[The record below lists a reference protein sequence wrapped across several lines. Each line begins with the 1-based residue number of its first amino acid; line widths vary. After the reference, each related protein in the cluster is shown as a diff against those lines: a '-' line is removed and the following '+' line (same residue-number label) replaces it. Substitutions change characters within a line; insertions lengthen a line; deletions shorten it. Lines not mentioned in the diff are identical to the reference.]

1 MRFPPSPPLREK
13 QRTAGRFF
21 ETSEMM
27 DVLSVYYGM
36 RNPVYSRSWQYRT
49 LIAVHRAQGMK
60 GALRHAYGADWK
72 GRRRYVKNGI
82 PCWTEEGCISIKR
95 DVLEYTLC
103 GRLPLIALER
113 GAELIRAEEMRALRS
128 QGIIARRVTSY
139 LK

>member
-1 MRFPPSPPLREK
+1 MRFPPLPPLSTK

-27 DVLSVYYGM
+27 DILSVYYGM
-36 RNPVYSRSWQYRT
+36 RNPIYPQSWQYRT

-60 GALRHAYGADWK
+60 GTLRHAYGADWK
-72 GRRRYVKNGI
+72 GRRRYMKNGV
-82 PCWTEEGCISIKR
+82 PTWTEEGCISIKR
-95 DVLEYTLC
+95 DVLEYTQS

-113 GAELIRAEEMRALRS
+113 GAELIRAEEMHALRA
-128 QGIIARRVTSY
+128 QGIIARRVLSH